1 MITNPME
8 EQKHS
13 KHKSSRILHAD
24 KKHSYK
30 NQMRDI
36 RRLLK
41 KVGDDGEKRHSLE
54 QKLKELE
61 YFVGFS
67 VWLSN

>member
-1 MITNPME
+1 
-8 EQKHS
+8 
-13 KHKSSRILHAD
+13 
-24 KKHSYK
+24 
-30 NQMRDI
+30 MRDI

-41 KVGDDGEKRHSLE
+41 KVGEDEEKRHSLE

-67 VWLSN
+67 ARLSN